1 MPHELPRFPDTRLP
15 RTGGHPVKKFATYA
29 LIAFVIW
36 WTVQNPTAAAHLVHD
51 ISGFFSHAANSAST
65 IANSNS

>member
-1 MPHELPRFPDTRLP
+1 M
-15 RTGGHPVKKFATYA
+15 KKFATYA